1 MEHFSEQVWADFVR
15 QPRSSKSGEKV
26 ESHLASGCKNCATAL
41 ELWKRVHTLASHEGA
56 YLPPADAVRMVKLE
70 FAARRMQERAEEP
83 TTASLIFDSFSQP
96 ALAGVRSVAAAA
108 RQMVYEADGLTVD
121 LRFDGPPQSNKVLLT
136 GQVLDRRTPR
146 LSTRDASVMLW
157 TERGLSIVETR
168 ANEFGEFNL
177 EFEAQDQ
184 LRLSVEIG
192 STLIRIPLAS
202 LKPKHDA
209 DGTSDGSHA
218 GNQ

>member
-15 QPRSSKSGEKV
+15 QTRSSNSREEI
-26 ESHLASGCKNCATAL
+26 ESHLASGCKDCAAAL
-41 ELWKRVHTLASHEGA
+41 ELWKRVHALTNREGT
-56 YLPPADAVRMVKLE
+56 YVPPADAVRMVKLE
-70 FAARRMQERAEEP
+70 FAATRMQDCTEP
-83 TTASLIFDSFSQP
+83 VTANLIFDSFSQP

-108 RQMVYEADGLTVD
+108 RQMVYEAEGLTVD
-121 LRFDGPPQSNKVLLT
+121 LRFDGPPQSNRVHLI

-146 LSTRDASVMLW
+146 ASIVDAAVMLW
-157 TERGLSIVETR
+157 TDRGLSIVETR

-192 STLIRIPLAS
+192 KTLIRIPLAN
-202 LKPKHDA
+202 LRPKYDA
-209 DGTSDGSHA
+209 EGPLGGPNA